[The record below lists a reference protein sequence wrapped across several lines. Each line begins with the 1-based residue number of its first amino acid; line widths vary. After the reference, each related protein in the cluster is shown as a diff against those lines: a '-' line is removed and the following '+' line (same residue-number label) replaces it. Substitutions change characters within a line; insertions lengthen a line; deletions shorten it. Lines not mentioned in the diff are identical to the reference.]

1 MTSFGYTVVGFAVLA
16 TAMVVMEAVARRRE
30 SRPTLGDV
38 FSVLVSRN
46 SGRFLIMLGWWWL
59 GWHFFVR

>member
-1 MTSFGYTVVGFAVLA
+1 MTSFGLTVLGFALVSI
-16 TAMVVMEAVARRRE
+16 AMVVLETTARRRE
-30 SRPTLGDV
+30 SWPRIGDV

-46 SGRFLIMLGWWWL
+46 SGRVLVLLGWWWL